1 MIDIIIKY
9 ANQPVTQ
16 TIVVCVLFVV
26 QQGKITDLIR
36 RVSNIEKNCGTR
48 HKWCLNFFQKDKSGG
63 N

>member
-9 ANQPVTQ
+9 VNQPVSM

-36 RVSNIEKNCGTR
+36 RVTFLESRCDKRQN
-48 HKWCLNFFQKDKSGG
+48 WCLQFFKKDNHGG
-63 N
+63 K